1 MRLVQ
6 TELVQTELANI
17 CLPLGLSRV
26 TVVKFGF
33 GGQGDRGT
41 VWHGPLALPGLVI
54 TVTPGS

>member
-1 MRLVQ
+1 MQLVQ

-33 GGQGDRGT
+33 GGQVVRVT
-41 VWHGPLALPGLVI
+41 VGPCGMGHWPYPA
-54 TVTPGS
+54 